1 MVFALCSIMVGNS
14 TIITIAKKT
23 FTLNPADSQ
32 ACFMSVTSDMQR
44 IETRR
49 FHFVGRMDILI
60 NI

>member
-1 MVFALCSIMVGNS
+1 MVFALCSIKEGNS

-32 ACFMSVTSDMQR
+32 ACFLSVTSGVQR

>member
-1 MVFALCSIMVGNS
+1 MVFALCSIKEGNS
-14 TIITIAKKT
+14 TIMTIGEKT

-32 ACFMSVTSDMQR
+32 ACFMAVTSGVQR
-44 IETRR
+44 IETR

>member
-1 MVFALCSIMVGNS
+1 MEGNS

-32 ACFMSVTSDMQR
+32 ACFMSVTSDVQR

-49 FHFVGRMDILI
+49 FHFFGRMDILI